1 MNGIDGSCSILR
13 KKLSKMVASI
23 YIPSNL
29 WYPRH
34 TISLETFKLELFII
48 LAILMSSS
56 VSLWL
61 KFASSW
67 WVWAAL
73 ICLLAFWIT
82 SVIKC
87 LIIFFCLFF
96 ISYQYFYWFGRSS
109 LCILNTHFL
118 LIKYVLCKISN
129 VLWLDFD
136 RQNFKFH
143 FSKFF
148 HIAFKLGIF

>member
-1 MNGIDGSCSILR
+1 MNGIDGSCSVLR

-48 LAILMSSS
+48 LAFLMSSS

-87 LIIFFCLFF
+87 LIIFFAYFSSVISIFIDLVGVLYVYWIHIFSWLNMYYVKFPMSCDLILINKILNFILVNFF
-96 ISYQYFYWFGRSS
+96 I
-109 LCILNTHFL
+109 
-118 LIKYVLCKISN
+118 
-129 VLWLDFD
+129 
-136 RQNFKFH
+136 
-143 FSKFF
+143 
-148 HIAFKLGIF
+148 

>member
-1 MNGIDGSCSILR
+1 MNGIDGSCSVLR

-87 LIIFFCLFF
+87 LIIFFAYFSSVISIFIDLVGVLYAYWIHIFSWLNMYYVKFPMSCDLILINKILNFILVNFF
-96 ISYQYFYWFGRSS
+96 I
-109 LCILNTHFL
+109 
-118 LIKYVLCKISN
+118 
-129 VLWLDFD
+129 
-136 RQNFKFH
+136 
-143 FSKFF
+143 
-148 HIAFKLGIF
+148 

>member
-1 MNGIDGSCSILR
+1 MNGIDGSCSVLR

-87 LIIFFCLFF
+87 LIIFFAYFSSVISIFIDLVGVLYVYWIHIFSWLNMYYVKFPMFCDLILINKILNFILVNFF
-96 ISYQYFYWFGRSS
+96 I
-109 LCILNTHFL
+109 
-118 LIKYVLCKISN
+118 
-129 VLWLDFD
+129 
-136 RQNFKFH
+136 
-143 FSKFF
+143 
-148 HIAFKLGIF
+148 

>member
-1 MNGIDGSCSILR
+1 MNGIDGSCSVLR

-87 LIIFFCLFF
+87 LIIFFAYFSSVISIFIDLVGVLYVYWIHIFSWLNMYYVKFPMSCDLILINKILNFILVNFF
-96 ISYQYFYWFGRSS
+96 I
-109 LCILNTHFL
+109 
-118 LIKYVLCKISN
+118 
-129 VLWLDFD
+129 
-136 RQNFKFH
+136 
-143 FSKFF
+143 
-148 HIAFKLGIF
+148 